1 MIKPLGNLVLIKPI
15 EEAKE
20 TVSSGG
26 ILLTGVITEKNYD
39 QGKVIAAADGHEHML
54 HEIVIFGKGFGKTID
69 IDGQQV
75 ILIPAHELWGTL

>member
-39 QGKVIAAADGHEHML
+39 QGKVIAAADGHEL
-54 HEIVIFGKGFGKTID
+54 VIFGKGFGKTID